1 MPQCEKFKEIN
12 SDPLLLRFG
21 KLTFIVY
28 YNSEEYKHVHLFEI
42 CLFVCVRVCACMGFC
57 VAHVCLVPLE
67 ASGHWIQ

>member
-1 MPQCEKFKEIN
+1 MPQCEKHKEIN

-28 YNSEEYKHVHLFEI
+28 YNNSKEYKHVHLFEI
-42 CLFVCVRVCACMGFC
+42 CLFVCVCVCMGFC
-57 VAHVCLVPLE
+57 VAHVCLVPVE